1 MCGCRTRFGCGKVSA
16 PHVVGIA
23 MSRCEERNAMSDFYF
38 ASRLQVLIDSGRIE
52 ANGPRHRLREYTV
65 RLVQA

>member
-1 MCGCRTRFGCGKVSA
+1 
-16 PHVVGIA
+16 